1 MTSADPLRTPLD
13 TAVDQLRNRTRSRA
27 VEIADDVLRNAM
39 SAHPGSLPVR
49 ANAPYDYVRVSDQVI
64 IATLRR
70 RIDAVLRAAAV
81 GRVFLLVERDG
92 WLEELTIELFVQY
105 GGVLLDVA
113 DQARVMA
120 DLVLTD
126 VLGPTTNPVPVV
138 VSHVQVSDI
147 TIGDPHL
154 VDPADE

>member
-1 MTSADPLRTPLD
+1 MTSVEPLRTPLAA
-13 TAVDQLRNRTRSRA
+13 AVDQLRNRTRPRA

-39 SAHPGSLPVR
+39 SAHRGSLPVR

-70 RIDAVLRAAAV
+70 RIDAELRDATM
-81 GRVFLLVERDG
+81 GRAFLLVGRDG
-92 WLEELTIELFVQY
+92 WLQELTIELFVRY
-105 GGVLLDVA
+105 GEVLLDVA
-113 DQARVMA
+113 DQARVTA

-126 VLGPTTNPVPVV
+126 LLGPTATPVPVV
-138 VSHVQVSDI
+138 VSHVHVSDV

-154 VDPADE
+154 VDPGDE